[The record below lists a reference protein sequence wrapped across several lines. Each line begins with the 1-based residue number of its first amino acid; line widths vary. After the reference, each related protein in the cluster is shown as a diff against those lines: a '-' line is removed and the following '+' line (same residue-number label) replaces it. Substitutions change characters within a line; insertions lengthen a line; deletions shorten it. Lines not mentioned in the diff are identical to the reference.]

1 MVNQKKLTLEDISTF
16 LDIPR
21 IAYLSTVDRQGYPH
35 TVPVW
40 FAPDD
45 DTLIFNSGRKRA
57 RLKHVLANPKVA
69 VTIGGNTGDS
79 EGYLIK
85 GVAEIEADPSRD
97 QLKQIARRYI
107 LDENAFN
114 SFLKRVE
121 QEERVILRLTPI
133 KVIRVR

>member
-1 MVNQKKLTLEDISTF
+1 MGIS
-16 LDIPR
+16 
-21 IAYLSTVDRQGYPH
+21 A
-35 TVPVW
+35 
-40 FAPDD
+40 
-45 DTLIFNSGRKRA
+45 
-57 RLKHVLANPKVA
+57 
-69 VTIGGNTGDS
+69 DS

-85 GVAEIEADPSRD
+85 GDAAIEADPSHE

-114 SFLKRVE
+114 GFLKRVE